1 MFARPLFAYS
11 LCFCSKINDWLS
23 QIQADPESREWRHHH
38 EAEQERGWMN
48 HGMKCTRDSDDE
60 NEVDSASPVK
70 PVHSGYKRMCY
81 NVTDDG
87 AVALPVKSF
96 YGSNKKQHVS
106 PLSDVH
112 NLHVKTVLCQPLAVI
127 GTMQMSSNKPKS
139 RFTRKKAKQNMKAKY
154 MQKSVSLKTLTPSIA
169 TCAEEVSSPKP
180 DCTKKFFR
188 YRAAQHS
195 ASMTV
200 IMQKGFQLK
209 FLPGHRLANS
219 GKSASKQNNT
229 ERDDQGTK
237 NCSRK
242 QVTSLRSKL
251 APVNRNMK
259 QVTSETTAV
268 SPDLFSES
276 SQTHVS
282 SGSNTCL
289 EDSWHNL
296 GMLFSSSPKLGDT
309 FNACGKRS
317 VCSNAS
323 VADSVLL
330 LPPELTPLHPT
341 PNGMYSILC
350 TKHQIVGT
358 KKCTMFYVPNSK
370 R

>member
-1 MFARPLFAYS
+1 MQLFAYP

-23 QIQADPESREWRHHH
+23 QIQIDPESQEWKHHR
-38 EAEQERGWMN
+38 EAEQERGWID

-60 NEVDSASPVK
+60 NTENEVDSASLVK

-81 NVTDDG
+81 DVTDDG

-112 NLHVKTVLCQPLAVI
+112 NLHVKTVMFQPLAVI
-127 GTMQMSSNKPKS
+127 GTMQVSSNKPKS
-139 RFTRKKAKQNMKAKY
+139 RFTQRKAKHHMKAKY
-154 MQKSVSLKTLTPSIA
+154 MQKSVSLKTLTPSVA
-169 TCAEEVSSPKP
+169 TCADEVSSPKP
-180 DCTKKFFR
+180 DRTKKFFR

-200 IMQKGFQLK
+200 VMQKGFQLK
-209 FLPGHRLANS
+209 FLPGRRLTNS

-229 ERDDQGTK
+229 ERGDQGTK
-237 NCSRK
+237 NSSRK
-242 QVTSLRSKL
+242 QVIS
-251 APVNRNMK
+251 VNRNMK
-259 QVTSETTAV
+259 QVTCETTPV
-268 SPDLFSES
+268 SPDLCSES
-276 SQTHVS
+276 SQAHVS
-282 SGSNTCL
+282 SGPNTCL
-289 EDSWHNL
+289 EDSWHNV
-296 GMLFSSSPKLGDT
+296 GMLVNSSPKVGDT
-309 FNACGKRS
+309 LNSCGKRS

-323 VADSVLL
+323 IADSVLL
-330 LPPELTPLHPT
+330 LPTELTPLHPT

-358 KKCTMFYVPNSK
+358 KKCTMYYLPNSK